1 MTEISTLESIQ
12 IIFKGALTGVLI
24 VFLLLYGLRPA
35 IMYPDSILEII
46 DNPWVFLVLLIINY
60 YIFLWDDT
68 IGLLFLLTLIA
79 MMIDILLFTEGGI
92 KIHDPNLEVFAN
104 NLTESCTRFIDN
116 NAIAFKDIQNILFDP
131 LQQYKQNENNVSSSF
146 LQSNKRPCP
155 FI

>member
-1 MTEISTLESIQ
+1 MTEINTLDSIQ
-12 IIFKGALTGVLI
+12 IIFKGVLTGVLI

-35 IMYPDSILEII
+35 VMYPDSILEII

-68 IGLLFLLTLIA
+68 IGLLFLLTLVA

-92 KIHDPNLEVFAN
+92 KIHDPNLEIFAN

-116 NAIAFKDIQNILFDP
+116 NAIVFKDIQNILFDS
-131 LQQYKQNENNVSSSF
+131 LQEHNKNANNVS
-146 LQSNKRPCP
+146 LLKLNKRPRP